1 MDEQGLY
8 PHHNFYWLISDVWD
22 LRVLGG
28 LLLSDVAEAFVE
40 AYCVRMRGGTL
51 RLQAQYLRTIRL
63 PHADKICTE
72 TAHELRLA
80 FAHRDRARASAA
92 ARVAYGLESEQELA
106 S

>member
-1 MDEQGLY
+1 MKADLK
-8 PHHNFYWLISDVWD
+8 PMPPLRSDAE
-22 LRVLGG
+22 
-28 LLLSDVAEAFVE
+28 AEAFVE

-63 PHADKICTE
+63 PHADTICTE